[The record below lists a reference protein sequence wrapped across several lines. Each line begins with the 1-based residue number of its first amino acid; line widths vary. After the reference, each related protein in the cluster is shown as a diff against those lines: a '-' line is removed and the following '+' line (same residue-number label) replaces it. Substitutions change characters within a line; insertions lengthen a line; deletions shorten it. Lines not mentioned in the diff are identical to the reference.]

1 MTATNNSQDPI
12 EQQNGQVDLNAV
24 FTEANNF
31 IDSKNPNNIATPD
44 FGAHEQEETLEEP
57 KFDWNPDND
66 DSPQT
71 TSQLV
76 RTGSWWQRMG
86 LRTKTT
92 LLAIA
97 ISTIPVLGIG
107 VVAYNLANQSI
118 TQEITETEQS
128 LAVNMADKINRF
140 LFERYGDVQVLS
152 KLPIFINSTVRQ
164 VTTLQEKQVVLN
176 NFLNA
181 YGVYD
186 SIAAFDLN
194 GNVIAQSQ
202 GAVLGNHRDRDYF
215 QAVLKTGQP
224 YISQPEISKSTGQF
238 VIHFA
243 APIRER
249 ETGQMIGV
257 VRTRLLVKAVKDSIA
272 NFSFGQQEYHVIDPS
287 GKFFIAKEEEQE
299 GKSVDEDMPTL
310 IPLRK
315 AKKAGTVIGVDKI
328 DNAQQLLAYSPFK
341 KLEGLP
347 DLGWEAVIGLDTQ
360 VAFAAQRQLFL
371 SIALGTGVTAIV
383 IGLIAAYLANRAT
396 RPILES
402 TEAVKQLGRGNF
414 DTRIAVSGQDELA
427 ELGAN
432 INLMAEQIQTLIV
445 EQQEASRRELEIQA
459 ENARVQ
465 SEAAAQERQ
474 RSQEI
479 QQELFKLLTD
489 VEGAA
494 GGDLTV
500 RAQITAGEI
509 GIVADFFNSIV
520 ESLREVVTQVKQT
533 TIQVNQSLQTDE
545 TAMQQLAGESRKQA
559 KKIQSLLESVEEMA
573 RSIQQVAENAK
584 TAAEVARKASNTAEN
599 GGEAMERT
607 VGSIVQ
613 LRETVAETAKKVK
626 RLGESSQQISKAVSL
641 INQIALQ
648 TNLLAINA
656 SIEAA
661 RAGEEGRG
669 FAVVAEEVGQLA
681 AQSASATKEI
691 EQIVEAIQQETSAVV
706 EAMEIGTTQVV
717 EGTRLVEKTKKSLE
731 QIVEVSRQIDQLV
744 QSISGET
751 VSQTKTSGAIATLM
765 KDLAKGSENTSETS
779 SQVSSSLQETVV
791 LAQELQASVGTFKVE
806 S

>member
-1 MTATNNSQDPI
+1 MTATNNSKDPI
-12 EQQNGQVDLNAV
+12 EQQNDQVDSNSV

-31 IDSKNPNNIATPD
+31 IDSQNPNDIATPD
-44 FGAHEQEETLEEP
+44 FGGQEQEETLEEP
-57 KFDWNPDND
+57 QFDWNPDDD

-76 RTGSWWQRMG
+76 KTGSWWQRMG

-92 LLAIA
+92 LLAI
-97 ISTIPVLGIG
+97 TLGTLPVLGIG

-118 TQEITETEQS
+118 TQEITQTEQG
-128 LAVNMADKINRF
+128 LAVNMADKLNRF
-140 LFERYGDVQVLS
+140 IFERYGDVQVLT
-152 KLPIFINSTVRQ
+152 KLPIFINPTVRQ
-164 VTTLQEKQVVLN
+164 VTTLQEKEAVLN
-176 NFLNA
+176 NVLNT
-181 YGVYD
+181 YGVYN
-186 SIAAFDLN
+186 SIAAFDLK
-194 GNVIAQSQ
+194 GNLIVQSQ
-202 GAVLGNHRDRDYF
+202 GAVLGNHRDREYF
-215 QAVLKTGQP
+215 QAVLQTGQP

-249 ETGQMIGV
+249 GTGQMIGV
-257 VRTRLLVKAVKDSIA
+257 VRTRLPVKAVKDLMT
-272 NFSFGQQEYHVIDPS
+272 NFSLGKQKYWVIDSS
-287 GKFFIAKEEEQE
+287 GQIFLAQEEEQE
-299 GKSVDEDMPTL
+299 GKSVDEDIPVLT
-310 IPLRK
+310 PLRK
-315 AKKAGTVIGVDKI
+315 AKKAGTVISVDKI
-328 DNAQQLLAYSPFK
+328 DNAQQLLAYNPFA

-360 VAFAAQRQLFL
+360 IAFGPQRQLFL
-371 SIALGTGVTAIV
+371 SIAMGTGVTAIV
-383 IGLIAAYLANRAT
+383 VGLIAAYLADRAT

-402 TEAVKQLGRGNF
+402 TEAVKQLGRGDF

-427 ELGAN
+427 ELGTN

-445 EQQEASRRELEIQA
+445 EQQEAALRELEAQT

-465 SEAAAQERQ
+465 SAAAEQERQ
-474 RSQEI
+474 RSQEL

-545 TAMQQLAGESRKQA
+545 TAMQQLAEESRKQA
-559 KKIQSLLESVEEMA
+559 KKIQRLLESVEEMV

-681 AQSASATKEI
+681 AQSATATKEI

-751 VSQTKTSGAIATLM
+751 VSQTQTSGAIATLM
-765 KDLAKGSENTSETS
+765 KDLAKGSESSSETS